1 MGVGSE
7 ADVVGGTDLTRMQRM
22 AAGLLVLASMIY
34 AVSGFYES
42 MRMSVGFIVENTE
55 PARVGAIADW
65 VAVMALFRRP
75 LGLPIPNRGMIPRKM
90 PSQPSMA
97 SS

>member
-7 ADVVGGTDLTRMQRM
+7 ADFVGGTDLTRMQRM

-42 MRMSVGFIVENTE
+42 MRMSVGFIVETTE
-55 PARVGAIADW
+55 PAMVGAIACGHG
-65 VAVMALFRRP
+65 AFP
-75 LGLPIPNRGMIPRKM
+75 ETTGLTDP
-90 PSQPSMA
+90 Q
-97 SS
+97 